1 MEKEVY
7 SLCFM
12 CSIRCPI
19 KAVAKDDQVNW
30 IEGNSHVA

>member
-1 MEKEVY
+1 MEQAVY

-19 KAVAKDDQVNW
+19 RVMVEDGRVKW
-30 IEGNSHVA
+30 IQGNEH